1 MTFRFAGYERKS
13 RTRNT
18 LVLLV
23 CLSVTILEEFTMA
36 QNLLTVIDFS
46 STRRKLSWRIV
57 NDGVMGGLSQSRMTI
72 TSDSTAVFQGT
83 VSLEN
88 NGGFASVRTEPSDL
102 GLAGKKGL
110 RLKVKGDG
118 STYQLRLRTEQRRDG
133 IAYRSSFTTKEGD
146 WIIVDVD
153 FKDFSPSFR
162 GQPVRET
169 PALDPGRVRQIGFLI
184 SDKQEGPFR
193 LEIDSIRA
201 YE

>member
-1 MTFRFAGYERKS
+1 M
-13 RTRNT
+13 
-18 LVLLV
+18 
-23 CLSVTILEEFTMA
+23 LEELTMA

-88 NGGFASVRTEPSDL
+88 NGGFASVRTEPSDF

-118 STYQLRLRTEQRRDG
+118 STYQLRLRTEQRWDG

-162 GQPVRET
+162 GRPVPEA
-169 PALDPGRVRQIGFLI
+169 PALDPGQVRQIGFLI
-184 SDKQEGPFR
+184 SDKQEGSFR